1 MADKTNSEKR
11 KIIPDKNK
19 YREYSPIILR
29 IGLSLVFLWFGLT
42 NIFNG
47 KVLINYLPSFA
58 YSLPIGPLTILL
70 INGIFEVFF
79 GFLLIAGLFTR
90 ITSLILTLHLLMIV
104 SFLGYNDIAVRDFGL
119 ALATLSIFFHGP
131 DKWCLDKKRKNIN
144 KN

>member
-1 MADKTNSEKR
+1 MADKTNSEKM
-11 KIIPDKNK
+11 KMISNKNK
-19 YREYSPIILR
+19 YQEYSQIILR
-29 IGLSLVFLWFGLT
+29 IGLSLIFLWFGLT

-79 GFLLIAGLFTR
+79 GLLLIIGLFTR

-119 ALATLSIFFHGP
+119 ALATLSIFFHGA
-131 DKWCLDKKRKNIN
+131 DKWCLDKKRKML
-144 KN
+144 K